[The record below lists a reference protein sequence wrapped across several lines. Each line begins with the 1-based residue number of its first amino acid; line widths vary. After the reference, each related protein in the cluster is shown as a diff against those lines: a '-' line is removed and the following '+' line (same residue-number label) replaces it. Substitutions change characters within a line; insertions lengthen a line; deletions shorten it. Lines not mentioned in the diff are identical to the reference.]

1 MKLTLIK
8 QLLALSTLA
17 LGLVACGGGGDSTS
31 TQTQTSTTTTTNASS
46 TNTQTATINPEVINL
61 DSSVELHSVTE
72 ADTDTNTGTLKIAY
86 DSLDTSSIRDKIVV
100 IPADEN
106 TLDDTVIKVS
116 SVTPLNEYDD
126 SGKQL
131 AEVEYTVPAID
142 EIFDKIDFELPDD
155 ALENGEIT
163 HVFYPESFEQ
173 TVDSNLA
180 GRMAHRDGATLN
192 WFPAVDLRSV
202 FTYRVDQEDK
212 KDGTQGATLDIA
224 EVTLLS
230 YGVPGES
237 PLGEIKLSGNW
248 DLEINKIQSS
258 FVDEGLDNLNQSL
271 ALDIV
276 DRSNLT
282 FTVEGDFGVDL
293 FDSLSKAKYR
303 CGVSKLSTGEIF
315 NKQFSLTG
323 AKWNDN
329 VCIGGVRLFASG
341 KPFLFGNGADKK
353 VAFSVDIFFTMNTK
367 LEVSAQGRIQVSRNS
382 RSVRS
387 MSLQDGVLTSS
398 NVQYD
403 PDADGLVAID
413 QTEENDSRIKV
424 ERELTLEGTF
434 KKQMGLA
441 MGVNILGVYPF
452 VLEGWGEM
460 ALQAEVGVNP
470 FAILPG
476 GDAFLCFSGGIETNL
491 RWRAAVGLS
500 TEVKTVKPPNTKATV
515 WGAGVNHA
523 YESTVWEL
531 PETLGFN
538 SCKKDKYALSLTLDD
553 SQSGALVLSNVA
565 LNNTQTAQGVTIAK
579 TFLIV
584 YDASGNVVHQQAGI
598 SDGLVIDDLAAGSYR
613 VLIGVESSEGDFVTK
628 ESTVA
633 VTQSIGIPQNLQL
646 SIASGKIAL
655 SWNAT
660 PNATGYSVCHSD
672 APIVSFEDCATRLV
686 SIWEPVLTNQLEVNQ
701 LPDGTLLVEGQTY
714 YFGLVAQDADG
725 NISEMSAAVSVLYQV
740 ATTSVVNGKLNDT
753 GITQCAD
760 ASTNGLSCPISNY
773 PNQDAQYG
781 RDVDNND
788 GSDGHSGFSFT
799 KLDANGNPL
808 LANATSWSCVKDNV
822 TGLIWEVKQG
832 GNGTVGDE
840 GLHDADDR
848 YNWYST
854 DSANNGGFV
863 GYENDD
869 GAICHGY
876 NGSNASSY
884 CNTQA
889 FVDRVNQ
896 AGFCGANDWRL
907 PAREALR
914 SIVIYDLVNPTI
926 DTDYFPMTKSSW
938 YWSSS
943 PSAGYGSSAWNV
955 IFNGGNGSTS
965 TKYSGWYV
973 RLVRGGQ

>member
-17 LGLVACGGGGDSTS
+17 LGLVACSGGGDR
-31 TQTQTSTTTTTNASS
+31 TTTQAQTNTPVAA
-46 TNTQTATINPEVINL
+46 TQTATVSPEVINL
-61 DSSVELHSVTE
+61 DSSVEVLSVTE
-72 ADTDTNTGTLKIAY
+72 ADTDTNSGTLKIAF
-86 DSLDTSSIRDKIVV
+86 DSLDTSTIKDKIVV

-106 TLDDTVIKVS
+106 TLDDTIVKVS

-126 SGKQL
+126 NGKQL
-131 AEVEYTVPAID
+131 AEVEYTVPTVD
-142 EIFDKIDFELPDD
+142 EIFDKVDFELPDD
-155 ALENGEIT
+155 ALENAEIT

-192 WFPAVDLRSV
+192 WFPEIDLRSA
-202 FTYRVDQEDK
+202 FDYRFNRAEGKQV
-212 KDGTQGATLDIA
+212 ATLDIA

-237 PLGEIKLSGNW
+237 PLGDIKLSGSW
-248 DLEINKIQSS
+248 DIAINDIENS
-258 FVDEGLDNLNQSL
+258 FKDDGLSNLNQRLSL
-271 ALDIV
+271 DLT
-276 DRSNLT
+276 DRSSLT
-282 FTVEGDFGVDL
+282 FKVEGDFGVNL
-293 FDSLSKAKYR
+293 FDTLSKAKYR
-303 CGVSKLSTGEIF
+303 CGASKLSTGEVF

-329 VCIGGVRLFASG
+329 VCLGGIRLLGVGALLL
-341 KPFLFGNGADKK
+341 PGNGSESKAPL
-353 VAFSVDIFFTMNTK
+353 SLDIFFTMNAK
-367 LEVSAQGRIQVSRNS
+367 LEVSAKGRIQVSRSS

-403 PDADGLVAID
+403 PDYDNLVPID
-413 QTEENDSRIKV
+413 QTGNDSRINV
-424 ERELTLEGTF
+424 EKELTIEGVF

-441 MGVNILGVYPF
+441 AGISVSGIYPF
-452 VLEGWGEM
+452 VAEGWGEV
-460 ALQAEVGVNP
+460 ALQAELGVSP
-470 FAILPG
+470 FSILPG
-476 GDAFLCFSGGIETNL
+476 GDAFLCLSGSVETNL

-500 TEVKTVKPPNTKATV
+500 AQVERVNPPNTTATA
-515 WGAGVNHA
+515 WGAGINYA

-531 PETLGFN
+531 PEPLSFN
-538 SCKKDKYALSLTLDD
+538 SCEKDKYALSLTLDS
-553 SQSGALVLSNVA
+553 SQSGTIVLSNVA
-565 LNNTQTAQGVTIAK
+565 LNNTETVQAVTIEK

-584 YDASGNVVHQQAGI
+584 YDASGNVVHQQEGI

-646 SIASGKIAL
+646 SIASGEIAL

-672 APIVSFEDCATRLV
+672 APIVSFEDCATRLG

-701 LPDGTLLVEGQTY
+701 LPDGTLLVEGQSY
-714 YFGLVAQDADG
+714 YFGVVAQDADG
-725 NISEMSAAVSVLYQV
+725 NTSEMGAAVSVLYQV
-740 ATTSVVNGKLNDT
+740 ATTPAATGKLNDT

-760 ASTNGLSCPISNY
+760 GSTNGLSCPVSGY
-773 PNQDAQYG
+773 PNQDAQHG
-781 RDVDNND
+781 RDFNNND
-788 GSDGHSGFSFT
+788 DSDGHAGFSFT

-840 GLHDADDR
+840 GLHDADDL
-848 YNWYST
+848 YNWYSE
-854 DSANNGGFV
+854 DSSNNRGFA
-863 GYENDD
+863 GYADFN
-869 GAICHGY
+869 GAVCYGY
-876 NGSNASSY
+876 NSSNSDSY

-889 FVDRVNQ
+889 FLERVNQ
-896 AGFCGANDWRL
+896 IGLCGANDWRI
-907 PAREALR
+907 PSREVLR
-914 SIVIYDLVNPTI
+914 SIVSYDRI
-926 DTDYFPMTKSSW
+926 DPAIDINYFPQTKSSQ

-943 PSAGYGSSAWNV
+943 PSARYFVYAWGVRFSNGSSY
-955 IFNGGNGSTS
+955 FTY
-965 TKYSGWYV
+965 KYHYDHYI
-973 RLVRGGQ
+973 RLVRGGK